1 MEHGADKGNTDHKE
15 REVDAPNGRTFCV
28 SKETLDTTGREVK
41 EVVGCWVGLVLEGL
55 PCMFKPWQREDRVHS
70 GLERSW
76 LFSWA
81 GLHAGLVMLWRVGDR
96 TLHVSVLGTGK
107 DNFLPVVL
115 Q

>member
-1 MEHGADKGNTDHKE
+1 MVLIKIILTIKKE
-15 REVDAPNGRTFCV
+15 RLMLLMEGHSVFLRKHWTA
-28 SKETLDTTGREVK
+28 GREVK
-41 EVVGCWVGLVLEGL
+41 EVVGCWVGLALEGL
-55 PCMFKPWQREDRVHS
+55 PCMFKPRQREDQVHS

-76 LFSWA
+76 LFCWA
-81 GLHAGLVMLWRVGDR
+81 GLHAGPVTLWRVGDR